1 MAIRIRH
8 SGQLRGQMA
17 TKLFLATLVIMVG
30 VIAQAPRKK
39 TLEPR
44 PGVTITPT
52 AFIAKRYYP
61 GRDGAAL
68 EASSR
73 PLVQHN
79 NTGHGSQHGVRYRE
93 LGQALVRA
101 CHKTAQIAEVMRL
114 LEAGADPSFL
124 DDAGGRSGSK
134 GHNTPLLQA
143 IRADDADKVRLLLGA
158 GAHATRPQRNGNLPL
173 VAAARRG
180 KPAVVSALIQHGV
193 NVNDQH
199 DVSGQTAL
207 HVAAKLGHVGVVAL
221 LCEAGADVNMGEQGD
236 GATPLHLAAR
246 YNHAPVQLH
255 NCELRTHIV
264 AEPVLLRFLNAS
276 TAPRVGNIVGGVEA
290 AGIWG
295 ACKYGIDLA

>member
-1 MAIRIRH
+1 MIQHA
-8 SGQLRGQMA
+8 GQRRRQMVWR
-17 TKLFLATLVIMVG
+17 LFLATVVMLVG
-30 VIAQAPRKK
+30 AIAQEPRSKR

-52 AFIAKRYYP
+52 AFTAKRYYP
-61 GRDGAAL
+61 GRDGTAL
-68 EASSR
+68 AASSR

-79 NTGHGSQHGVRYRE
+79 NSGHGSQHGVQYRE
-93 LGQALVRA
+93 LGQALVAA
-101 CHKTAQIAEVMRL
+101 CHKNVQIGEVTRL

-143 IRADDADKVRLLLGA
+143 IRADDADKVGLLLAA

-180 KPAVVSALIQHGV
+180 KPAVVSALVQHGV
-193 NVNDQH
+193 NVDDQH

-207 HVAAKLGHVGVVAL
+207 HVAAKLGHVEVVTL
-221 LCEAGADVNMGEQGD
+221 LCEAGANVDVGEEGD

-246 YNHAPVQLH
+246 YNHAPV
-255 NCELRTHIV
+255 RK
-264 AEPVLLRFLNAS
+264 AEFALMAQTFPDPVLLPSLDAS
-276 TAPRVGNIVGGVEA
+276 ATPRVCDFVGGLEA
-290 AGIWG
+290 AGVWG
-295 ACKYGIDLA
+295 ARKYGVDLA